1 MSSDV
6 PWPIRARFVH
16 LLNVTFMAHLDLKW
30 PTSTLEH
37 PALLL
42 RPFQPGGFAG
52 SYRSSQP
59 RFFSVRPSFG
69 GYVSERNIDVVNEEV
84 ETDLMWQRI
93 PVLTSSTCIPPHPP
107 SLRGKTTNKPM
118 LPDNASPTE
127 KKREA
132 QCEASARYREKSTQF
147 PPPPSLQT
155 HLSFTQAL
163 SQGSRCWPAA
173 RRQVRHFLCR
183 LSYSSNGLRRREEL
197 KHDEEAKERARE
209 ARARYRENNREILA
223 KKQRLVRK
231 RAFIKKHGVHAYIQ
245 RRFDA
250 PMPMTQAPSV
260 QEDVSEGDEDWDGY
274 PNARPLISPYDDPL
288 FKRW

>member
-30 PTSTLEH
+30 LTSTLEH

-118 LPDNASPTE
+118 LHRA
-127 KKREA
+127 KV
-132 QCEASARYREKSTQF
+132 
-147 PPPPSLQT
+147 L
-155 HLSFTQAL
+155 
-163 SQGSRCWPAA
+163 AA
-173 RRQVRHFLCR
+173 GR
-183 LSYSSNGLRRREEL
+183 LRAAKRREEL

-209 ARARYRENNREILA
+209 ARANREILA